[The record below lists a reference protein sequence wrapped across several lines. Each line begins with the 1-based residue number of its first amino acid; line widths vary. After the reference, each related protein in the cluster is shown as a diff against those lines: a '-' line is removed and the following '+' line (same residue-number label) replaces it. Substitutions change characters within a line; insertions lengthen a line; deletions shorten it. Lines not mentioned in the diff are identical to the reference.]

1 MFDLPVLPYQYNAL
15 EPHLD
20 AATME
25 LHHSKHHQT
34 YVTKLNEALA
44 KEPSVANWPLG
55 KLLTDLNQVP
65 ESIRTAVR
73 NHGGG
78 HFNHSLWWQILTPG
92 GSTAPAGTL
101 AEEINSTFGSLENL
115 KTQIM
120 EKGSAHFGSGWV
132 WLARKGSALEVLTT
146 ANQDNPL
153 SQGAK
158 PLLGIDL
165 WEHSYY
171 LKFQNRRPEY
181 LETVWQIVNW
191 DVVAKN

>member
-34 YVTKLNEALA
+34 YVTKLNEAIA
-44 KEPSVANWPLG
+44 KEPSVTDWSLE
-55 KLLTDLNQVP
+55 KLLTDLEQVP

-92 GSTAPAGTL
+92 GSTSPVGTL
-101 AEEINSTFGSLENL
+101 AEEINSTFGSQENL
-115 KTQIM
+115 KTQII

-146 ANQDNPL
+146 VNQDNPL

-191 DVVAKN
+191 NAIV